1 MIGLR
6 AVDVLG
12 LFVEPGVICLLTA
25 LAITWGLRWILDWI
39 GINHLVWNRALFD
52 FSLLTAVT
60 ALLILSLRVQGP

>member
-1 MIGLR
+1 VIGLQ
-6 AVDVLG
+6 AIDVLG
-12 LFVEPGVICLLTA
+12 LFVEPAVICLIAA

-60 ALLILSLRVQGP
+60 ALLILSLRVRGP